1 MKNFMYVI
9 VSFLMITTIHSTAIG
24 QSSLKFINGIELN
37 PESVEY
43 VMSLPAPEVS
53 SAPSVKSATRRLS
66 NSKLAIQHFTGL
78 QFKYAQILD
87 TEIERLSNLVLL
99 RVIDEWWETRY
110 RYGGTT
116 KKGID
121 CSALTGL
128 LLSTVY
134 AIHAPRT
141 AKQQY
146 NNTERISRDSLE
158 EGDLVFFNTR
168 GGVSH
173 VGMYLA
179 NDYFVHASSSNGVTI
194 SSLDESYYSQRYIGA
209 GRIIANEA
217 M

>member
-1 MKNFMYVI
+1 MKKLMYVI
-9 VSFLMITTIHSTAIG
+9 VSFLMISAIHSSTYG

-37 PESVEY
+37 PESVEF
-43 VMSLPAPEVS
+43 VTALPVPEISTIAPVRAAAHS
-53 SAPSVKSATRRLS
+53 SI
-66 NSKLAIQHFTGL
+66 NNKLAIEKFSAL
-78 QFKYAQILD
+78 QFRYAQILD
-87 TEIERLSNLVLL
+87 TEIERLSNLVLF
-99 RVIDEWWETRY
+99 RFIDEWWETRY
-110 RYGGTT
+110 RYGGTS

-141 AKQQY
+141 ARQQY
-146 NNTERISRDSLE
+146 ASSEKISRDSLT
-158 EGDLVFFNTR
+158 EGDLVFFNTT

-194 SSLDESYYSQRYIGA
+194 SNLNDSYYSQRYIGG
-209 GRIIANEA
+209 GRMNTEESF
-217 M
+217 